1 MINKLTRA
9 NLRGKPL
16 ERECYKANTY
26 TQNGVTMCL
35 GLNAA
40 FSDEE
45 IGDISEKCLQCKAY
59 HNSVSDNWLLVA
71 GALLLKKE
79 VNNHE

>member
-1 MINKLTRA
+1 MNKITRA

-26 TQNGVTMCL
+26 TQNGVTMCF
-35 GLNAA
+35 GLYSE
-40 FSDEE
+40 FSDE
-45 IGDISEKCLQCKAY
+45 DISHKCLNCNAY
-59 HNSVSDNWLLVA
+59 HNSVSDHWLLVA

-79 VNNHE
+79 VTNNE

>member
-1 MINKLTRA
+1 MKKVTRA
-9 NLRGKPL
+9 NLRGQPL

-35 GLNAA
+35 GLNAE

-45 IGDISEKCLQCKAY
+45 IGDISEKCLKCKAY
-59 HNSVSDNWLLVA
+59 HNSVSDDWLLVA
-71 GALLLKKE
+71 GALLSQKE
-79 VNNHE
+79 VTNNE